1 MGIAKTGNDHDHFH
15 TLYTRAISNF
25 LCQHHTMSDKSCK
38 NPNSKYGLGHI
49 EMNQKKKWNVVGLE

>member
-15 TLYTRAISNF
+15 TLYTRAISNL

-49 EMNQKKKWNVVGLE
+49 EMNQKKNEMLLG